1 MKYFNIF
8 LILFTFSTTSFSQ
21 SLKELEQRKQKTQQE
36 LDFSNELLEKTQKDR
51 VQSVNQLNILSS
63 QLKLRNRLIFD
74 TQNQIDLLLREIED
88 KSLFITSLNQDLVN
102 LKKEYAK
109 LIRFARKSKSDM
121 EILVFLFASEDFNQ
135 AYRRLRFYKQFVKF
149 RQKQASDIKATQEM
163 IQIELQN
170 LQNNKLELEES
181 KQNKAKEVLKLSQEE
196 KKYQK
201 SIISL
206 QQTEGQLRK
215 EIEERKK
222 SMAILEST
230 IADLIAEEAKKMAT
244 SKVRDGRYLL
254 LSAGFE
260 GNKGKLPW
268 PTTKGLITSTFG
280 EHNHPVLKGV
290 KIKNNGIDISTD
302 KSATVRSIF
311 EGEVKKIVTIPGSNI
326 AILIRH
332 GDYLTVYSNI
342 TKVTV
347 KAGDFVKALQPIGQA
362 YTDPS
367 TEKGI
372 YNLQIWYESNIQNPV
387 HWILP

>member
-8 LILFTFSTTSFSQ
+8 FILFTFVTPSFSQ

-36 LDFSNELLEKTQKDR
+36 LNFSSELLEKTQKDR
-51 VQSVNQLNILSS
+51 VESVNQLNILSS

-74 TQNQIDLLLREIED
+74 TQNQIDLLLKEIED
-88 KSLFITSLNQDLVN
+88 KSLLIISLNNDLAN

-109 LIRFARKSKSDM
+109 LIRFARKNKSDM

-149 RQKQASDIKATQEM
+149 RQKQATDIKVTQEM
-163 IQIELQN
+163 IQFELQN

-181 KQNKAKEVLKLSQEE
+181 KQSKAKEVLKLSQEE
-196 KKYQK
+196 KKYK
-201 SIISL
+201 RSIISL

-222 SMAILEST
+222 SMAILEKT
-230 IADLIAEEAKKMAT
+230 IADLIAEEAKKMTT

-268 PTTKGLITSTFG
+268 PTAKGLITSSFG

-290 KIKNNGIDISTD
+290 KIKNNGIDISTE

-347 KAGDFVKALQPIGQA
+347 KAGDLVKALQPIGQA

-372 YNLQIWYESNIQNPV
+372 YNLQIWHESNIQNPV

>member
-8 LILFTFSTTSFSQ
+8 FILFTFVTPSFSQ

-36 LDFSNELLEKTQKDR
+36 LNFSSELLEKTQKDR
-51 VQSVNQLNILSS
+51 VESVNQLNILSS

-74 TQNQIDLLLREIED
+74 TQNQIDLLLKEIED
-88 KSLFITSLNQDLVN
+88 KSLLIISLNNDLAN

-109 LIRFARKSKSDM
+109 LIRFARKNKSDM

-135 AYRRLRFYKQFVKF
+135 AYRRLLFYKQFVKF
-149 RQKQASDIKATQEM
+149 RQKQATDIKVTQEM
-163 IQIELQN
+163 IQFELQN

-181 KQNKAKEVLKLSQEE
+181 KQSKAKEVLKLSQEE
-196 KKYQK
+196 KKYK
-201 SIISL
+201 RSIISL

-222 SMAILEST
+222 SMAILEKT
-230 IADLIAEEAKKMAT
+230 IADLIAEEAKKMTT

-268 PTTKGLITSTFG
+268 PTAKGLITSSFG

-290 KIKNNGIDISTD
+290 KIKNNGIDISTE

-347 KAGDFVKALQPIGQA
+347 KAGDLVKALQPIGQA

-372 YNLQIWYESNIQNPV
+372 YNLQIWHESNIQNPV

>member
-196 KKYQK
+196 KKYK
-201 SIISL
+201 TSIISL

-342 TKVTV
+342 TKVSV
-347 KAGDFVKALQPIGQA
+347 KAGDLVKALQPIGQA